1 MKARH
6 RRFAWIAAGLAAIA
20 VAVAL
25 WRVRAIILERER
37 GSAWI
42 EGRPGMARA

>member
-1 MKARH
+1 LLVLAFARL
-6 RRFAWIAAGLAAIA
+6 FSAI
-20 VAVAL
+20 AVAL

-42 EGRPGMARA
+42 DDMGLASA

>member
-1 MKARH
+1 MAVA
-6 RRFAWIAAGLAAIA
+6 AWFYTI
-20 VAVAL
+20 AVAL

-42 EGRPGMARA
+42 EGVPGAVQA